1 MPNIPR
7 YALARLRAVWGI
19 CATASRAA
27 QSRRPSSRGPV
38 AFFASRMVILGI
50 ALSMLA
56 TACDSPASGN
66 ATSTQLTHI
75 TVAVVPITDA
85 IPYFEAIKNG
95 YFKQAGLDVTTKVTP
110 QSTAATADLV
120 RGSVQVIASANYVNF
135 FAGEVKGTLSIK
147 VLAANTECGTDTQ
160 SVLAL
165 KGSGITGASSLVGK
179 TIAVNISPNIQTLT
193 IDEQLRANNISPSEV
208 HFVEVPFP
216 DMAAAL
222 KAHRVDAIGE
232 VEPFLSQA
240 ENQLGA
246 IPVLQQ
252 CVGSTAGIPLGGY
265 ISSAAWADS
274 HRQVALAFQRAIERG
289 QAYATANNQADE
301 KIMPSF
307 IKIPPSIAA
316 VVNLNQFPD
325 TLNAV
330 QLQRVIDLMQRG
342 GMIPASKQV
351 SVSPMLFH

>member
-1 MPNIPR
+1 M
-7 YALARLRAVWGI
+7 A
-19 CATASRAA
+19 
-27 QSRRPSSRGPV
+27 
-38 AFFASRMVILGI
+38 ILGI
-50 ALSMLA
+50 ALGMLA

-66 ATSTQLTHI
+66 TTSDHLTHI

-120 RGSVQVIASANYVNF
+120 RGSVQVIAAANYVNF
-135 FAGEVKGTLSIK
+135 FAGEVRGTLKIK
-147 VLAANTECGTDTQ
+147 VLAANSECGTDTQ

-179 TIAVNISPNIQTLT
+179 TIAVNINPNIQTLT
-193 IDEQLRANNISPSEV
+193 IDEQLKANDISPSAV
-208 HFVEVPFP
+208 HFVEIPFP
-216 DMAAAL
+216 HMAAAL
-222 KAHRVDAIGE
+222 AGHKVDAISE
-232 VEPFLSQA
+232 VEPFLSQT
-240 ENQLGA
+240 ENSLGA

-252 CVGSTAGIPLGGY
+252 CLGSTADIPLGGY

-274 HRQVALAFQRAIERG
+274 HRQIALAFQHAVERG

-307 IKIPPSIAA
+307 ISIPASIAA
-316 VVNLNQFPD
+316 VVNLNQYPD
-325 TLNAV
+325 SLNAV

-342 GMIPASKQV
+342 GMLPASRQI
-351 SVSPMLFH
+351 SVGPMLFH